1 VTETSPPGT
10 SERATSERRTSL
22 SILVPVYN
30 EQYLVAESLRRLEVL
45 ASSPC
50 LDRVEVIVVDDCS
63 KDGTPEVLRRFEAER
78 VAAPT
83 PPGAVP
89 FVWRFLRHEKN
100 GGKGTAVRTAL
111 AEATCEI
118 AVIHDADL
126 EYHPRDLLRVVAVF
140 VDEGADAVFG
150 SRFAGGEVRRVLLY
164 RHELGNRLLTFL
176 CNMVTNLNVTDMETC
191 YKAVR
196 TDLLKSI
203 PLRSND
209 FRLEPELTIK
219 LAKRGVRLFEVPI
232 SYSGRTYQEG
242 KKINWRDGFRALAA
256 IVRFALSD
264 DVYQKDA
271 YGSAI
276 LARLGRA
283 PKFNAWMADIVRPWC
298 GNRVLEIGGG
308 VGALTLEL
316 VPRWTFFATDVNPV
330 YLRRLEALRRDRPYL
345 HVQHVDVA
353 RRETFPE
360 LPDGF
365 DTVVCLNVIE
375 HIEDDVQAMAN
386 LRRALAPGGRAIVL
400 VPQGPWNYGSIDRAL
415 GHCRRYTEDSL
426 TTLAQAAGFS
436 VERLERFNRL
446 GSLPWFVSGRVFRRE
461 TVGLFQVRML
471 NLLTPLMRLVDAVLP
486 LPALSLIAVLT
497 PAPLAASRDRDERQA
512 EVEAGPALERAQP

>member
-1 VTETSPPGT
+1 VTETS
-10 SERATSERRTSL
+10 ARRTSL
-22 SILVPVYN
+22 SVLVPVYN

-45 ASSPC
+45 ASSPH
-50 LDRVEVIVVDDCS
+50 LERIEVIVVDDCS
-63 KDGTPEVLRRFEAER
+63 KDGTPDVLRAFEAER
-78 VAAPT
+78 AVTPAVAGAPI
-83 PPGAVP
+83 
-89 FVWRFLRHEKN
+89 VWRFLRHEQN

-126 EYHPRDLLRVVAVF
+126 EYHARDLLRIVAVF
-140 VDEGADAVFG
+140 VEEGADAVFG
-150 SRFAGGEVRRVLLY
+150 SRFAGGEVRRVLFY
-164 RHELGNRLLTFL
+164 RHELGNWLLTFL

-219 LAKRGVRLFEVPI
+219 LAKRGARLFEVPI

-264 DVYQKDA
+264 DIYEKDT

-283 PKFNAWMADIVRPWC
+283 PKFNAWMADIVRPFC

-316 VPRWTFFATDVNPV
+316 VPRWTYFTTDINPV

-345 HVQHVDVA
+345 QVQLVDVA
-353 RRETFPE
+353 KGETFPV
-360 LPDGF
+360 LPEGF

-375 HIEDDVQAMAN
+375 HIENDVEAMAN
-386 LRRALAPGGRAIVL
+386 IRRVLAPKGRAIVL
-400 VPQGPWNYGSIDRAL
+400 VPQGPWNFGSVDRSL
-415 GHCRRYTEDSL
+415 GHCRRYTEASL
-426 TTLAQAAGFS
+426 AALARAAGFR
-436 VERLERFNRL
+436 VTRLQRFNRL
-446 GSLPWFVSGRVFRRE
+446 GSLPWFVNGRVFGRE

-471 NLLTPLMRLVDAVLP
+471 NLLTPLMRMADAFLP
-486 LPALSLIAVLT
+486 LPALSLIAVLE
-497 PAPLAASRDRDERQA
+497 PDGEADRAVTSDQ
-512 EVEAGPALERAQP
+512 